1 LLELFGSFNIAQQQ
15 VHQHLLGQIH
25 MQKEAS
31 QIQQEVQHLFSP
43 NPLPKPLADPLNLLR
58 PVVAFLIAIQLLL
71 GIGLLVFG
79 LEQGTAELLIQ
90 AGVLFVAPAF
100 LVVVYALALPKQ
112 TTNIFYLRSF
122 KKDASSY
129 RIRELLEV
137 VLGRGYR
144 LSGIRDPRKRVPH
157 FLKPLFLV
165 PMMLAYAGSKYL
177 NLEAKEDW
185 KARLWRSL
193 ADAKGVVL
201 DLRDLTEFVIEEIE
215 LVLVSMQPDRILF
228 IVQNEH
234 EFAQLK
240 NSLANKGV
248 AVAPLSHVV
257 VWDEAIPG
265 NEEQFASRCQTY
277 CQQLPGHV
285 AGLAVSAA
293 PLIQAFVKSTHALR
307 LETASAWAQYAVGI
321 AMLFALSSVSG
332 ETDRLGEWPW
342 LGFVLGTL
350 VVLQLALLLN
360 HFVGVVKKMR
370 MARRFNPAYKLH
382 LRADLMKGLGLGLLL
397 IVMAAGLVFAGIRHI
412 YTGYLD
418 RAEQVR
424 FETSYRTLELITM
437 DAFLSGGPAIVDAQT
452 LLEALGPSSASP
464 FKLNGT
470 NLDMV
475 NSPGSIWVAVPQTE
489 TEKATLGF
497 SWAGMEIAP
506 RCTPETLSKLEQEFD
521 ADSWVYENCLM
532 NGH

>member
-1 LLELFGSFNIAQQQ
+1 M
-15 VHQHLLGQIH
+15 H
-25 MQKEAS
+25 KESS
-31 QIQQEVQHLFSP
+31 QIQQEVQQLFSP
-43 NPLPKPLADPLNLLR
+43 HPVPKPLADPLCSLR
-58 PVVAFLIAIQLLL
+58 PVVAFLIAIQLLM
-71 GIGLLVFG
+71 GTGLLVFG
-79 LEQGTAELLIQ
+79 LVRGPVELLIQ

-100 LVVVYALALPKQ
+100 LIVVYALALPKQ
-112 TTNIFYLRSF
+112 TTDIFYLRSF

-215 LVLVSMQPDRILF
+215 LVLVCIQPDRILF
-228 IVQNEH
+228 VVQSER
-234 EFAQLK
+234 EYAKLK
-240 NSLANKGV
+240 NRMANNGV
-248 AVAPLSHVV
+248 DVAPLGHVV
-257 VWDEAIPG
+257 VWDETMPG
-265 NEEQFASRCQTY
+265 NEEEFASRCQTY

-285 AGLAVSAA
+285 AGLAVSAV
-293 PLIQAFVKSTHALR
+293 PLIQGFVKSAQALR
-307 LETASAWAQYAVGI
+307 LEKASVWAQYAVGI
-321 AMLFALSSVSG
+321 TLLFALSFISG
-332 ETDRLGEWPW
+332 EIDLLGEWPW
-342 LGFVLGTL
+342 LGVVLGAL
-350 VVLQLALLLN
+350 VVLQLAFLLN

-370 MARRFNPAYKLH
+370 MARRFNPAYKLL
-382 LRADLMKGLGLGLLL
+382 LRADLLKGLWLGLML
-397 IVMAAGLVFAGIRHI
+397 IVLAAGLMFAGVRHI
-412 YTGYLD
+412 YAGYLD

-424 FETSYRTLELITM
+424 FESGYRILELITM
-437 DAFLSGGPAIVDAQT
+437 DAFLSGGPTIVDTQT
-452 LLEALGPSSASP
+452 LLEILEPSSASL
-464 FKLNGT
+464 FKLNGK
-470 NLDMV
+470 NLDMM

-506 RCTPETLSKLEQEFD
+506 RCTFETLSKLEAELEI
-521 ADSWVYENCLM
+521 DSLIYERCSM
-532 NGH
+532 NSR